1 MVFEPGLQTLAP
13 EPPIDVMLGRV
24 VEAGSLGGVVIVDCT
39 SFIPS
44 CPSFFMA
51 ALIEPAIQSMRVGHM
66 SPWDYPLLTTQGEQ
80 P

>member
-1 MVFEPGLQTLAP
+1 
-13 EPPIDVMLGRV
+13 
-24 VEAGSLGGVVIVDCT
+24 
-39 SFIPS
+39 
-44 CPSFFMA
+44 MA